1 MLRNFQI
8 LQKYLSE
15 LFTKKRFLIFRSLL
29 ANFKNLQNDGFWPHI
44 YFVKWTRKST
54 FLLIFGAYLTRKIA
68 RNAQMFELDWIANDI
83 FHLIWKCMP
92 LNMELFVE
100 NGFCAHFLAQMTY
113 CTTKIL
119 QIYCTFLSMYDVFS
133 AYFSV
138 DISKFV
144 KNGKIYRDI
153 LRYSA
158 IYQDISRYIAIYP
171 ELIYFDMS
179 ILRYITIYWSK
190 IYPNFWYILINS
202 DISPKNDIMFI
213 SIYHDG

>member
-1 MLRNFQI
+1 MRDFQK
-8 LQKYLSE
+8 LQKNLSE

-29 ANFKNLQNDGFWPHI
+29 ANFKNLQNEGFWLHI

-68 RNAQMFELDWIANDI
+68 RKSQIFELKWISNDI

-133 AYFSV
+133 AYFFKMLLNV
-138 DISKFV
+138 IADTTNRAK
-144 KNGKIYRDI
+144 KNKV
-153 LRYSA
+153 
-158 IYQDISRYIAIYP
+158 
-171 ELIYFDMS
+171 
-179 ILRYITIYWSK
+179 
-190 IYPNFWYILINS
+190 
-202 DISPKNDIMFI
+202 
-213 SIYHDG
+213 